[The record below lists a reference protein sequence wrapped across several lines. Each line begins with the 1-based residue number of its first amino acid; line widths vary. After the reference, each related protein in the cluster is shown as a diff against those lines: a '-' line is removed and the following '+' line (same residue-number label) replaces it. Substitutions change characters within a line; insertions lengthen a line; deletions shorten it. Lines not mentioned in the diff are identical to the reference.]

1 MDKDFITMD
10 KALKSTD
17 KLSRSIQMMD
27 QLKNVTML
35 TKPTA
40 PMKQK
45 QYAAS
50 ATVSFARE
58 SGGSLPKQR
67 TLQITNHKASD

>member
-17 KLSRSIQMMD
+17 KLARSIRMMD

-45 QYAAS
+45 
-50 ATVSFARE
+50 
-58 SGGSLPKQR
+58 
-67 TLQITNHKASD
+67 